1 MMNRLALILLLA
13 WTAPFA
19 RGQEADTTHFP
30 VGRGM
35 EVLLTNS
42 GFGVGGF
49 VSARLGALSL
59 WRIEAGIG
67 SVKNER
73 EVAFFDRFGGRD
85 VPNKANYLLE
95 LPVQV
100 GVERRPF
107 ASRIEADFRPFVS
120 LAAGPVLG
128 WMYPYYDDENENGTL
143 DTGEPTHD
151 VISGLPRGSL
161 RTGVAVSAHF
171 GARFGPLSRPGYGV
185 RFGYRMT
192 RYRTAISLIDASIQ
206 PAQRRFGSPVITVY
220 FGRLGR

>member
-1 MMNRLALILLLA
+1 MSRIPLILLLA
-13 WTAPFA
+13 LAAPA
-19 RGQEADTTHFP
+19 TRGQVPDSVQATL
-30 VGRGM
+30 GRGI

-49 VSARLGALSL
+49 LSAPLGDNTL
-59 WRIEAGIG
+59 WRLEAGMG
-67 SVKNER
+67 AVKDER

-95 LPVQV
+95 LPIQV
-100 GVERRPF
+100 GAERRLF

-120 LAAGPVLG
+120 VAAGPVLG
-128 WMYPYYDDENENGTL
+128 WVYPYYDDENENGTL

-151 VISGLPRGSL
+151 VISGLPGGSL
-161 RTGVAVSAHF
+161 RTGLTLSAHF

-192 RYRTAISLIDASIQ
+192 RYRQAIALIDAAIQ

>member
-1 MMNRLALILLLA
+1 MMRSSLFLLLLLLVPA
-13 WTAPFA
+13 A
-19 RGQEADTTHFP
+19 RGQEADTSAVP
-30 VGRGM
+30 VGKGL

-42 GFGVGGF
+42 GFGLGGF
-49 VSARLGALSL
+49 LSAPLGPLSL
-59 WRIEAGIG
+59 WRLEAGIG
-67 SVKNER
+67 SVKDER

-95 LPVQV
+95 VPVQV
-100 GVERRPF
+100 GVERRLF

-128 WMYPYYDDENENGTL
+128 WVYPYYDDKNKNGTL

-151 VISGLPRGSL
+151 VISGLRGGSL

-171 GARFGPLSRPGYGV
+171 GARFGPLNRPGYGV

-192 RYRTAISLIDASIQ
+192 RYREPIALIDASIQ